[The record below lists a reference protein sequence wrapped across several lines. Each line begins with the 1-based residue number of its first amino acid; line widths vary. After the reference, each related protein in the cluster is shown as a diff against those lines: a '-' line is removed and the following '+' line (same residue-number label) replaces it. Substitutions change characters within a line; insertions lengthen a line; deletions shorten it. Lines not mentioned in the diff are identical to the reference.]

1 MARDRRNILSV
12 DIEDEAPQLSVVG
25 GVEHSAPEAKTE
37 WIVGAAAQV
46 RKEPH
51 APVKDLQNLASR
63 FSQSLRGESVVE
75 LDPALIDP
83 SFVSDR
89 LEITDAEIS
98 DLAEQI
104 RERGQIVPILV
115 RLNPTDDTRYQIAY
129 GHRRWRAAKALG
141 IKVKAVVKDLTDEDL
156 IVAQGEENNARS
168 DLTFIERARFAT
180 ILEDRGFG
188 RPVISEAVAIHQT
201 DLSTMIHLFRRLP
214 PAVVEAIGKAPN
226 IGRPRWTQLQKALAD
241 QQAIDRVEALAK
253 TQPFLQLQ
261 SEARFA
267 AALQEASN
275 RGQGPAKS
283 SEDWVDPRGRK
294 LVVIDRAVKKSS
306 VHFDTAADAG
316 FAEYVVSQLNDLYTA
331 YRSKAV

>member
-1 MARDRRNILSV
+1 MARDRRNILAIDV
-12 DIEDEAPQLSVVG
+12 EDEVPQLSVVG
-25 GVEHSAPEAKTE
+25 GASPAAPEAKTE
-37 WIVGAAAQV
+37 WIVNAAAQV

-51 APVKDLQNLASR
+51 APVKNLQNLASR
-63 FSQSLRGESVVE
+63 FGQSLRGESVVE

-115 RLNPTDDTRYQIAY
+115 RLNPNDDSRYQIAY
-129 GHRRWRAAKALG
+129 GHRRWRATKALG
-141 IKVKAVVKDLTDEDL
+141 IKVKAVVKDLTDEEL
-156 IVAQGEENNARS
+156 IVAQGQENNARS
-168 DLTFIERARFAT
+168 DLTFIEKARFAT
-180 ILEDRGFG
+180 TLEDRGFG

-201 DLSTMIHLFRRLP
+201 DLSTMIHLYRRLP
-214 PAVVEAIGKAPN
+214 PSVVEAVGKAPN

-241 QQAIDRVEALAK
+241 QQAIDRVEVLCK

-316 FAEYVVSQLNDLYTA
+316 FAEYVVSQLNDLYSA
-331 YRSKAV
+331 YRSKTV